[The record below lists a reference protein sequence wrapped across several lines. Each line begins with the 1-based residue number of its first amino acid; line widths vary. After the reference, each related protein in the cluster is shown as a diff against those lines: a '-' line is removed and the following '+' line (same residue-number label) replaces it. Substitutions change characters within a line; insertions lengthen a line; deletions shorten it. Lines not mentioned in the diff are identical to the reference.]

1 MSPAEAEGFPPDPE
15 AELDLGLVPRE
26 EPGPDNGGWFVI
38 AFMGHTELT
47 GYVTEVTL
55 HGGVAA
61 YHVDLPGKLWGGN
74 PLDWQEYP
82 ASVLFSKR
90 PVTEESVRKAW
101 EAERERAGR
110 WKRQQEEW
118 GRAEPRALPAG
129 DVRDCGCSDTE
140 FCGDCGDPWT
150 RKEF

>member
-1 MSPAEAEGFPPDPE
+1 MTAGMAD
-15 AELDLGLVPRE
+15 
-26 EPGPDNGGWFVI
+26 EPGLDTEPADGNGGWFVI

-74 PLDWQEYP
+74 ALDWQEYP
-82 ASVLFSKR
+82 ASVLFSRR

-101 EAERERAGR
+101 EAERERVRR
-110 WKRQQEEW
+110 WEQQQAEWDRQRSQ
-118 GRAEPRALPAG
+118 PALEAG
-129 DVRDCGCSDTE
+129 DG
-140 FCGDCGDPWT
+140 CGDDGLDDDDDG
-150 RKEF
+150 EMAF

>member
-1 MSPAEAEGFPPDPE
+1 MSGTGEFADEP
-15 AELDLGLVPRE
+15 ELDTGPLPGE
-26 EPGPDNGGWFVI
+26 EPASDSGAFFVI

-74 PLDWQEYP
+74 PLEWQEYP
-82 ASVLFSKR
+82 ASVLFSRR

-101 EAERERAGR
+101 EAELERAER
-110 WKRQQEEW
+110 WKRQQEQW
-118 GRAEPRALPAG
+118 ARAEPRALSAG
-129 DVRDCGCSDTE
+129 DEDDGRDCGCAPGFTCE
-140 FCGDCGDPWT
+140 DCRDEGV
-150 RKEF
+150 F